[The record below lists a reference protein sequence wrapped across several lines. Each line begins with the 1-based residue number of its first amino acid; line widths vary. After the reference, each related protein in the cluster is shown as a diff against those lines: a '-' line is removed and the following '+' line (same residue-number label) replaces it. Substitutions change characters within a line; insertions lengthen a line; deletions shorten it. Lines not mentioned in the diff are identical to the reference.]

1 MLLLVHCNF
10 YHNVERFTRKCKQFL
25 CQANEI
31 FIRPCLLSFALFCCF
46 QSCSKLFRCFI
57 LNIAPRKTCSISR
70 KNRTV
75 LWICTCILVILRST
89 ETQMT
94 LYLPSGSLS
103 VCPFRT
109 KFDLSRWSTNNSPV
123 ESPSGQNTI
132 KVVRKSI
139 QFVCRWVGKPSV
151 DLVDFNCS
159 AVVDQD
165 LNKRKMSH
173 LQFRKFAWWYD

>member
-1 MLLLVHCNF
+1 MQTILVPSKWNIYQAVLVVVCFVLLFSIMFKIISMFHLKYCPKKDLQH
-10 YHNVERFTRKCKQFL
+10 
-25 CQANEI
+25 
-31 FIRPCLLSFALFCCF
+31 
-46 QSCSKLFRCFI
+46 
-57 LNIAPRKTCSISR
+57 LN

-89 ETQMT
+89 EIQMT

-103 VCPFRT
+103 VCPFWT